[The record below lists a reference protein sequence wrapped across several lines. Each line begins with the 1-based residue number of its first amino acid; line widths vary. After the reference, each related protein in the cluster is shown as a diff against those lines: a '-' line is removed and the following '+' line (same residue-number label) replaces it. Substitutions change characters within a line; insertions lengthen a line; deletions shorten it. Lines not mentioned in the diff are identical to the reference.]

1 MYNPLPNPL
10 FLAAILLSLI
20 SNHFSFFVFF
30 FSSRRR
36 HTISLRD
43 WSSDVCS
50 SDLGAGSG
58 DGGFALL
65 AVLLVLTLLGVIGTE
80 FAYSMRL
87 EASMVRSYRDGGIA
101 LNLAEAGVQQA
112 IREMLTQPAIVGN

>member
-1 MYNPLPNPL
+1 M
-10 FLAAILLSLI
+10 
-20 SNHFSFFVFF
+20 
-30 FSSRRR
+30 RRR
-36 HTISLRD
+36 RGLAYR
-43 WSSDVCS
+43 
-50 SDLGAGSG
+50 GAGSG

-87 EASMVRSYRDGGIA
+87 EASMVRSYRDGVIA

-112 IREMLTQPAIVGN
+112 IREILTQAAIVRKQAPTPPR